1 MNCARCRK
9 NTDTYSM
16 LLWRKGPRG
25 FRRYPIC
32 RMCERAIEAEKTP
45 KVMIN
50 VERPM
55 KEAK

>member
-1 MNCARCRK
+1 MKCARCHHP
-9 NTDTYSM
+9 TETYTRI
-16 LLWRKGPRG
+16 LWRKGPQG
-25 FRRYPIC
+25 NRRYPVC

-45 KVMIN
+45 KIMVN